1 MDVSSPACRYDRS
14 NLAPLPPSGTAGWL
28 AMKFAML
35 VWRNLRRSP
44 RRTILTVLAIALAAF
59 TYSSLSSLPN
69 VARRM
74 LNTPDSARR
83 IVVMTDS
90 GFFNRLPDS

>member
-1 MDVSSPACRYDRS
+1 MV
-14 NLAPLPPSGTAGWL
+14 
-28 AMKFAML
+28 KFATL

-44 RRTILTVLAIALAAF
+44 RRTILTMLAIALAAF

-69 VARRM
+69 DARRM

-83 IVVMTDS
+83 IVVMSDS
-90 GFFNRLPDS
+90 GFFNRLPRFVQAQNSCGAARRRSVGIGVLRRSLPGD

>member
-1 MDVSSPACRYDRS
+1 MV
-14 NLAPLPPSGTAGWL
+14 
-28 AMKFAML
+28 KFATL

-44 RRTILTVLAIALAAF
+44 RQTILTILAIALAAF

-74 LNTPDSARR
+74 VNTPDSARR
-83 IVVMTDS
+83 MVVMSDS
-90 GFFNRLPDS
+90 GFFNRLPDSDCALRLRRLWRRSRSKNRSSFDGG